1 MTAPVSQVL
10 SEAADLLEKPG
21 AWTQGANARDAT
33 GKSVPVTSGRGT
45 CFCMAGAILHRTGG
59 DYRAAAL
66 VRRVLPMP
74 NEAVKD
80 WLVSFN
86 DTTGR
91 TQAEVVA
98 KLREAANLARE
109 QGR

>member
-21 AWTQGANARDAT
+21 AWGHSLFSVDAEGDPVMPFSDEAVCFCAVGAVAKVLEIDGVTAENWLDCAT
-33 GKSVPVTSGRGT
+33 G
-45 CFCMAGAILHRTGG
+45 LHGLQSSRLE
-59 DYRAAAL
+59 D
-66 VRRVLPMP
+66 
-74 NEAVKD
+74 
-80 WLVSFN
+80 FN
-86 DTTGR
+86 DNLGR

-98 KLREAANLARE
+98 KLREAAALAKE

>member
-21 AWTQGANARDAT
+21 AWTQGMFSVNAEGD
-33 GKSVPVTSGRGT
+33 PVLPFWTEAQ
-45 CFCMAGAILHRTGG
+45 CFCAVGAV
-59 DYRAAAL
+59 AKVL
-66 VRRVLPMP
+66 VM
-74 NEAVKD
+74 NGTSAEN
-80 WLVSFN
+80 WLDTSSGFHGLLANSLEDFN
-86 DTTGR
+86 DTEGR

-98 KLREAANLARE
+98 KLREAAALAKE